1 MMIKCR
7 FLIKILRLLTVCTLI
22 YVNFARFSVFLPCKS
37 FKVKA
42 MSFASD
48 GNMLAQVFR
57 QFQNGRMRVIAD
69 EDASDS
75 RQKHW
80 KGEGKTAD
88 K

>member
-1 MMIKCR
+1 M
-7 FLIKILRLLTVCTLI
+7 LI

-57 QFQNGRMRVIAD
+57 QFQNGRVRVTAD

-75 RQKHW
+75 
-80 KGEGKTAD
+80 
-88 K
+88 